1 MGWKI
6 EENFETANEVESEI
20 SKPLMFKVILLNDD
34 FTTKD
39 FVVEVLSKST
49 MLRDTTLK
57 LRLYYDAGVREY
69 WIVFPDEQRVMV
81 YNFMESIEPKQYTFD
96 DEIPVAIW
104 NGKCKVDFKAVNNQ
118 TELFD

>member
-39 FVVEVLSKST
+39 FVVEVLMSFFHKKEDEAYTLMETVHRKGSAVAGIYSYDIASTLVARVIKKSRENGFP
-49 MLRDTTLK
+49 LRC
-57 LRLYYDAGVREY
+57 E
-69 WIVFPDEQRVMV
+69 
-81 YNFMESIEPKQYTFD
+81 MEC
-96 DEIPVAIW
+96 A
-104 NGKCKVDFKAVNNQ
+104 
-118 TELFD
+118 